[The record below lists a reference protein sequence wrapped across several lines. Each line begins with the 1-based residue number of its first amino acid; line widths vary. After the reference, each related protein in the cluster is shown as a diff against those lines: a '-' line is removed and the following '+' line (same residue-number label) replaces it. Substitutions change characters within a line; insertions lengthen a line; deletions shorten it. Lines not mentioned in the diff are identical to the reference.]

1 MLIAA
6 MESIHM
12 REKEYFSKEMQK
24 GTGTLI
30 LLESMAFYFFKK
42 IRPHYSDWP
51 RTYHSAGIEQMYLHA
66 SLPNILGEKG
76 NVLATFMST

>member
-12 REKEYFSKEMQK
+12 REKGYFSKEMQK
-24 GTGTLI
+24 GTGPLI

-42 IRPHYSDWP
+42 IRPHYSAQTGLEP
-51 RTYHSAGIEQMYLHA
+51 
-66 SLPNILGEKG
+66 ILQLE
-76 NVLATFMST
+76 